1 VKFRDAIVDQFVQC
15 VGLYPIGTM
24 VELNSGEVAIV
35 IEQNRVLR
43 EKPRLMILLS
53 AEKRLLQRPRY
64 VDLKRSPPAP
74 DGEPYRVVKALPPNA
89 YGIDPAEFF
98 LE

>member
-1 VKFRDAIVDQFVQC
+1 MGV
-15 VGLYPIGTM
+15 YPPRSVVRMSG
-24 VELNSGEVAIV
+24 GEVAIV

-43 EKPRLMILLS
+43 ERPRLMVLLS
-53 AEKRLLQRPRY
+53 ADKSLMSRPKY
-64 VDLKRSPPAP
+64 LNLMQSPVAP
-74 DGEPYRVVKALPPNA
+74 GGDPYRVVKALPPNA

>member
-1 VKFRDAIVDQFVQC
+1 MQC
-15 VGLYPIGTM
+15 VGLYPIGTL

-43 EKPRLMILLS
+43 ERPRLMVLLS
-53 AEKRLLQRPRY
+53 ADKSLMSRPKY
-64 VDLKRSPPAP
+64 LNLMQSPVAP
-74 DGEPYRVVKALPPNA
+74 GGDPYRVVKALPPNA
-89 YGIDPAEFF
+89 HGIDPAEFF